1 MGEGLCFYS
10 ERQYLLW
17 RGGAQTTDSGSQG
30 ERACHCL
37 ASLCSINACHT
48 WKDNSATWLTFQQGN
63 DQLLLSNP
71 EGKRLF
77 LSSDSSSWKLLF
89 LSACFLHLFLENTE
103 ELEVDFLVLVYLCW
117 NPVFLKGLW
126 EVSVWSV
133 RLWGGREKKVK
144 KTKEKSCCCLS
155 VWWRATVCVAMLV
168 CLQGSSLESAGLV
181 NPTRTVRLASVWLPH
196 SQLFLPLF
204 LFTPAVNPIWWGC
217 LAPLQSVEECL
228 QHSCHGRGTG
238 GPVGQ

>member
-1 MGEGLCFYS
+1 MREGLCFYS
-10 ERQYLLW
+10 ERQCLLW

-89 LSACFLHLFLENTE
+89 LSACFFHLFLENTE
-103 ELEVDFLVLVYLCW
+103 ELEVDFLVFVCLCW

-126 EVSVWSV
+126 EVSVYAV
-133 RLWGGREKKVK
+133 RLWGGREKKG
-144 KTKEKSCCCLS
+144 EEDEGEALLLSFCLMKSNCWCGDVGL
-155 VWWRATVCVAMLV
+155 L
-168 CLQGSSLESAGLV
+168 AGL
-181 NPTRTVRLASVWLPH
+181 LAGVSGI
-196 SQLFLPLF
+196 S
-204 LFTPAVNPIWWGC
+204 
-217 LAPLQSVEECL
+217 
-228 QHSCHGRGTG
+228 
-238 GPVGQ
+238 

>member
-1 MGEGLCFYS
+1 MYCPYIWKCVLALFYGDIDRTNMREGLCFYS
-10 ERQYLLW
+10 ERQCLLW

-63 DQLLLSNP
+63 DQLLPSNP

-89 LSACFLHLFLENTE
+89 LLPVSFICFWRTQKNWSWIFLSLCVYAETLFS
-103 ELEVDFLVLVYLCW
+103 W
-117 NPVFLKGLW
+117 RALW

-133 RLWGGREKKVK
+133 RLWGGREKKRWRRRRRSVVVF
-144 KTKEKSCCCLS
+144 LS
-155 VWWRATVCVAMLV
+155 D
-168 CLQGSSLESAGLV
+168 EE
-181 NPTRTVRLASVWLPH
+181 
-196 SQLFLPLF
+196 QLFVWRCWF
-204 LFTPAVNPIWWGC
+204 AC
-217 LAPLQSVEECL
+217 RAPCWSQ
-228 QHSCHGRGTG
+228 RD
-238 GPVGQ
+238 